1 MKIYLFKKMRTV
13 FNIFFILLL
22 IVLTNSCEKEA
33 PSEEFENDFNA
44 VNLVGKANTA
54 NGFMAF
60 HQGFNERVHPWVD
73 LSVEGVLGW
82 CGTIELQSRKSGEVN
97 PSAGNGYATVM
108 WGECNEFWQ
117 ADPSEIPFKEEA
129 GLPAFA
135 EGAPATQDPALW
147 SSSWPSSGFVQDL
160 DIYLDPEM
168 FSEGVAFTYSESIKA
183 LGGMSFTYFGVNVV
197 KSGGELYINDFMI
210 PEEGWYTFSFVN
222 DHIDGR
228 LELDFEL
235 FKNNKMLYS
244 VPLETSLFDMDLATS
259 EIEVEDYGS
268 GYIWFAFLQEG
279 VALPI
284 DEQML
289 RPGK

>member
-1 MKIYLFKKMRTV
+1 MKICLFKKMRTI
-13 FNIFFILLL
+13 FNLFFTLLL
-22 IVLTNSCEKEA
+22 VALMSSCEKEA
-33 PSEEFENDFNA
+33 ANEEFENDYNA

-60 HQGFNERVHPWVD
+60 HQGFNHSVHPWVD

-82 CGTIELQSRKSGEVN
+82 CGTIELQNRKSGEVS

-129 GLPAFA
+129 GLPAFP

-168 FSEGVAFTYSESIKA
+168 FSEGVAFIYSESIKA
-183 LGGMSFTYFGVNVV
+183 LEGMSFTYFGVNVM
-197 KSGGELYINDFMI
+197 KTGGELYINDFMI

-222 DHIDGR
+222 GDNDGR
-228 LELDFEL
+228 LTLDFEL

-244 VPLETSLFDMDLATS
+244 VPLETSLFDPDLATS
-259 EIEVEDYGS
+259 EIEVKDYGS
-268 GYIWFAFLQEG
+268 GYIWFALLQEG